1 MISKKN
7 RMFVMLILA
16 GCLCFSGCQEKNNA
30 KEKAQMYP
38 KRTILVK

>member
-16 GCLCFSGCQEKNNA
+16 GCLCFSGCQEK
-30 KEKAQMYP
+30 KFEK
-38 KRTILVK
+38 KKF